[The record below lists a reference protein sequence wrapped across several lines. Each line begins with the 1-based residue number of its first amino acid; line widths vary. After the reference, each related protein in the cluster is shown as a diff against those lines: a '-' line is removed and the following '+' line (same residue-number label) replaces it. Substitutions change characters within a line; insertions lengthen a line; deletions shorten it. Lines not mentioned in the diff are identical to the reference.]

1 MRCPSYLYRSRHS
14 IYYFRWPLPRAAASD
29 GPARH
34 LKVSLETRDPK
45 LALRLAQQFGY
56 LAQRL
61 VVQGIQAGMRF
72 EEIRAVLQKHFQD
85 RLLALKARI
94 AVDGRLDRLTLAA
107 LQNGSE
113 DAQQALDTG
122 EPMLADALRSPEES
136 DTVSRFVDLYK
147 MDIAQDSPQ
156 HAMLAEELKRAFR
169 DYCAAALA
177 YNQSLEGYD
186 FSESGMVAQIA
197 APTLESVSRNPLN
210 EVCAAFIEEGVRTK
224 QWAPRPLGEKREH
237 LALLQEI
244 LGPNTIIESVT
255 AENARQVKIVLQ
267 KYPKSRN
274 KNPRTRN
281 LSLAEAIEL
290 SDIEKLNVKTINNY
304 LQSYSG
310 LFSWAKA
317 NGYVESNPFAGLT
330 MRVNRRVASKDG
342 RQAFSPEQTR
352 LMLGELTNNTR
363 GLINRDHQKWGPL
376 IGLYTGARL
385 NEIGQLGLQDIRQQN
400 EIWCVDFNDEG
411 DDKRLKNEGS
421 RRLVPLHPKLIELG
435 FLEHIGALKKQGQTR
450 LFPKLTYTAKN
461 GWGRNLG
468 RWFNEEFLV
477 ALGIKSKPLVFH
489 SLRHT
494 VVTTLLQAGVDEQI
508 VKAIVGHSQS
518 GVTQQHYFKQGYT
531 IKQLHDAIE
540 LLRY

>member
-14 IYYFRWPLPRAAASD
+14 IYYFRWPLPRAAGAD

-34 LKVSLETRDPK
+34 LKVSLETRNPK
-45 LALRLAQQFGY
+45 LALRLARQFGY
-56 LAQRL
+56 LAQW
-61 VVQGIQAGMRF
+61 VVAHGVQTGMRF

-107 LQNGSE
+107 LQNSSE
-113 DAQQALDTG
+113 DATEALATG
-122 EPMLADALRSPEES
+122 EPMLADAMRGPDEP
-136 DTVSRFVDLYK
+136 DTVTRFIDLYK
-147 MDIAQDSPQ
+147 MDVAQGSPQ
-156 HAMLAEELKRAFR
+156 HAMLAEEVKRAFR

-186 FSESGMVAQIA
+186 FSERGTHLQIA
-197 APTLESVSRNPLN
+197 TPTPAPINRNPLN
-210 EVCAAFIEEGVRTK
+210 EVCAAFIEEGIRTK

-244 LGPNTIIESVT
+244 LGSDVIIEAVT
-255 AENARQVKIVLQ
+255 AENARQVKTVLQ

-317 NGYVESNPFAGLT
+317 NGYVESNPFSGLT

-342 RQAFSPEQTR
+342 RQPFSPEQTR
-352 LMLGELTNNTR
+352 LMLSELTNNTR
-363 GLINRDHQKWGPL
+363 GLINLDHQKWGPL

-400 EIWCVDFNDEG
+400 EIWCFDFNDEG
-411 DDKRLKNEGS
+411 DDKRLKNEDS

-435 FLEHIGALKKQGQTR
+435 FLGHIAELKKQGQTR
-450 LFPKLTYTAKN
+450 LFPKLTYTTKN

-477 ALGIKSKPLVFH
+477 ALGLKSKPLVFH

-494 VVTTLLQAGVDEQI
+494 VITTLLQAGIEEQI
-508 VKAIVGHSQS
+508 VKAIVGHSQN

-531 IKQLHDAIE
+531 LRQLAEALSSLH
-540 LLRY
+540 Y